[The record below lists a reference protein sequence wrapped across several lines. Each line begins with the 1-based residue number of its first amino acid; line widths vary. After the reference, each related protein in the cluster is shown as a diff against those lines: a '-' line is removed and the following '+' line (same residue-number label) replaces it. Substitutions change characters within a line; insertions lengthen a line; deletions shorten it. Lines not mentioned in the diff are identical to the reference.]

1 MAKRTLE
8 VIKAEIEANI
18 SAYNEA
24 YVNEDFNA
32 ISAAETTQDELE
44 KEYAA
49 LAEKVCYNSLKE
61 TDKPMLEAIKQYG
74 YDVLRHKDIKSIE
87 KIVVD
92 GEEKSIT
99 KVVRE
104 LVVKEKQIDLIKF
117 DNYGDKT
124 SSVNPM

>member
-61 TDKPMLEAIKQYG
+61 PLFSFSLG
-74 YDVLRHKDIKSIE
+74 
-87 KIVVD
+87 
-92 GEEKSIT
+92 
-99 KVVRE
+99 
-104 LVVKEKQIDLIKF
+104 
-117 DNYGDKT
+117 
-124 SSVNPM
+124 